1 MKKNTNKRMTKR
13 IAVIITAVAV
23 AVTGVT
29 VCAAT
34 YLKGD
39 VDGNGKVNLKD
50 AQLALRG
57 ALCIEKLE
65 PEAVMR
71 GDIDGDKKITLKDT
85 QQILKAALC
94 ITELGTGE
102 TSNDTDNSNT
112 DAVATNKP
120 AGNDNNT
127 EPSASSKPVN
137 TAQPSATDN
146 AGKTEPVQTEKPAAT
161 AEPTQTEQ
169 PDKPQNPVH
178 THGWEPVYKT
188 VHHDEIGHYE
198 TVVVKDAWDEDVTEN
213 TTEGIVICNQCGMEF
228 PPSKYGSPDA
238 AIEAHANHV
247 FDSWDAGGNCDNYRV
262 ESRTTGTHVVNT
274 IHHPAVTEQKYV
286 VDKAAY
292 DEQVIDHY
300 ECTCGAKK

>member
-13 IAVIITAVAV
+13 VAVIITAVAV
-23 AVTGVT
+23 AITSMT

-102 TSNDTDNSNT
+102 TDNEPDAGTNDKMPATDKPAGDNDN
-112 DAVATNKP
+112 NKP
-120 AGNDNNT
+120 A
-127 EPSASSKPVN
+127 N

-146 AGKTEPVQTEKPAAT
+146 AGKTEPVQTDKPAAT
-161 AEPTQTEQ
+161 NEPTQTQAPAQTEQ

-188 VHHDEIGHYE
+188 VHHDEVGHYE
-198 TVVVKDAWDEDVTEN
+198 TMTVKDAWDEEI
-213 TTEGIVICNQCGMEF
+213 TEGVTVCNGCGMEF
-228 PPSKYGSPDA
+228 TTTEYGLGDEPVNAAGNHIMDA
-238 AIEAHANHV
+238 D
-247 FDSWDAGGNCDNYRV
+247 FDSNCDSYHTFT
-262 ESRTTGTHVVNT
+262 RTINT
-274 IHHPAVTEQKYV
+274 IHHPAVTEQKYI

-300 ECTCGAKK
+300 ECTCGATK